1 MKRPPIEKL
10 RRLAL
15 VGAVTVGLVLAAT
28 YGWRRWQA
36 YEARRGMKVEL
47 AADVEQQAEKFSVSR
62 SEEGRTLFTVQASRT
77 IERTGKTTV
86 LENVVATIH
95 GRRGDRADEIRTER
109 CEYDQGGT
117 GEISCP
123 GEVRVTL
130 RGSAPSRGLGTP
142 AGGLELTTSRV
153 RFDTAKGEAWT
164 DERVRFVFSG
174 GTGEGVGLRY
184 QAEEPAVQLQSQV
197 DIHLTG
203 VRVEGAQL
211 HYYAGSRTLELL
223 PPLSLRSERGTLT
236 AERVRTEL
244 DPEFRAQRVEA
255 EGRVRVQGQQQGR
268 AFTLSSPRAVALYA
282 ADGSLR
288 ELEASQGVE
297 VTRRGGD
304 TEESLTSRE
313 AVLTFA
319 AGDQVDRVKA
329 TGDARLVTRAPRET
343 RELRAPTLELAYG
356 PPARTRQRLV
366 AGPRGTL
373 VVRRPEGEE
382 RTLTA
387 DRIEMEFENE
397 QRLRSLAGSG
407 DVQTESRRPN
417 GARQKTASDEL
428 RARFDDDGNV
438 AEAEQW
444 GRFRYDGD
452 RWHAQAGR
460 ADYRGAGDTYLL
472 REQPAFWDSTT
483 RTTARVIEI
492 NDKAGKLGAEGDVRS
507 TRRSASPGQQGSP
520 ADSGGGE
527 PVHFASERLQADRDR
542 NWARYEGQARMWG
555 GQNRLAADAI
565 ELFQD
570 ERKLVARGNVSGLFF
585 EAAKEEKKAEAGK
598 PDGPKPDGQK
608 PAAAP
613 RGVTVTSAR
622 FTYWE
627 AEHRGLFEED
637 VKARNDFGLL
647 TAPRLEVFLGAGA
660 EGGSESL
667 ERARAEGG
675 VLIEQPDGQ
684 ATSEQ
689 AEYRAG
695 EQTVTLTGGPPKV
708 VDAERGTVTGAQ
720 LTLFLSDGT
729 IRVNSDEGTRTV
741 TRRRWTR

>member
-1 MKRPPIEKL
+1 VKRPPIEKL

-15 VGAVTVGLVLAAT
+15 VGAVAVGLVLAAT
-28 YGWRRWQA
+28 YAWRRWQA
-36 YEARRGMKVEL
+36 YEARRGMKVEI
-47 AADVEQQAEKFSVSR
+47 AEDVEQQAEKFSVSR

-117 GEISCP
+117 GEIFCP
-123 GEVRVTL
+123 GEVKVTL
-130 RGSAPSRGLGTP
+130 RGSAPPGAP
-142 AGGLELTTSRV
+142 AGPRGLELTTSRV
-153 RFDTAKGEAWT
+153 RFDTAKGEAST

-174 GTGEGVGLRY
+174 GKGEGVGLRY
-184 QAEEPAVQLQSQV
+184 QAQEPAVQLQSQV
-197 DIHLTG
+197 DIHLTD
-203 VRVEGAQL
+203 VRVQGAQL
-211 HYYAGSRTLELL
+211 LYYAATRTLELL
-223 PPLSLRSERGTLT
+223 PPLSLASETGTLT
-236 AERVRTEL
+236 AERLRMEL
-244 DPEFRAQRVEA
+244 DADFRARRVEA
-255 EGRVRVQGQQQGR
+255 EGQVRVQGRQQDR
-268 AFTLSSPRAVALYA
+268 TFALRSPRAVALYA
-282 ADGSLR
+282 PDGSLR
-288 ELEASQGVE
+288 ELQASQGVE
-297 VTRRGGD
+297 INRRGRD
-304 TEESLTSRE
+304 TEETLTARD

-319 AGDQVDRVKA
+319 AGNQVNQVRA
-329 TGDARLVTRAPRET
+329 TGDAHLVTRARQEA

-373 VVRRPEGEE
+373 VVRRPDGEE

-407 DVQTESRRPN
+407 DVQTQTVQPN
-417 GARQKTASDEL
+417 GSRQKTASDEL
-428 RARFDDDGNV
+428 RARFGDGGNV

-444 GRFRYDGD
+444 GRFRYDSD

-460 ADYRGAGDTYLL
+460 ADYRGAGDTYRL
-472 REQPAFWDSTT
+472 REQPAFWDATT

-492 NDKAGKLGAEGDVRS
+492 NDKAGTLAAEGDVRS
-507 TRRSASPGQQGSP
+507 TRRPASS
-520 ADSGGGE
+520 GE
-527 PVHFASERLQADRDR
+527 PLHLASDRLQAERDR

-570 ERKLVARGNVSGLFF
+570 ERKLVALGNVSGLFF
-585 EAAKEEKKAEAGK
+585 EAAKEEAKADEEK
-598 PDGPKPDGQK
+598 PQDQKPVEQK

-613 RGVTVTSAR
+613 RAVTVTSER

-627 AEHRGLFEED
+627 AERRGLFEEN
-637 VKARNDFGLL
+637 VKARNDFGVL
-647 TAPRLEVFLGAGA
+647 TAPRLEVFLSAGEA
-660 EGGSESL
+660 GGSESL

-675 VLIEQPDGQ
+675 VLIEQPDGR

-689 AEYRAG
+689 ADYRAG

>member
-15 VGAVTVGLVLAAT
+15 VGVVAAGLLLAAT

-36 YEARRGMKVEL
+36 YEARRGMKVEI
-47 AADVEQQAEKFSVSR
+47 AEDVEQQAEKFSVSR
-62 SEEGRTLFTVQASRT
+62 TEEGRTLFTVQASRT
-77 IERTGKTTV
+77 TERTGKTTV

-95 GRRGDRADEIRTER
+95 GRRGDRADEIRTGR
-109 CEYDQGGT
+109 CEYDEGGT
-117 GEISCP
+117 GEIFCP
-123 GEVRVTL
+123 GEVTVSL
-130 RGSAPSRGLGTP
+130 RGTAPPGAP
-142 AGGLELTTSRV
+142 AAARGLELTTSRV
-153 RFDTAKGEAWT
+153 RFDTVKGEAAT

-174 GTGEGVGLRY
+174 GRGEGAGLRY
-184 QAEEPAVQLQSQV
+184 QAQEPAVRLQSQV
-197 DIHLTG
+197 DIQLTD
-203 VRVEGAQL
+203 VRVQGAEL
-211 HYYAGSRTLELL
+211 LYYAGTRTLELL
-223 PPLSLRSERGTLT
+223 PPLSLASDKGTLT
-236 AERVRTEL
+236 AQRVRMEL
-244 DPEFRAQRVEA
+244 DADFRTQRAEA
-255 EGRVRVQGQQQGR
+255 DGQVRVQGQQADR
-268 AFTLSSPRAVALYA
+268 TFALRSPRAVALYA
-282 ADGSLR
+282 PDGSLR
-288 ELEASQGVE
+288 ELQASQGVE
-297 VTRRGGD
+297 INRRGRD
-304 TEESLTSRE
+304 TEENLTARE
-313 AVLTFA
+313 AALTFA
-319 AGDQVDRVKA
+319 AGNQVDRVKA
-329 TGDARLVTRAPRET
+329 TGDAHLVTRARQET
-343 RELRAPTLELAYG
+343 RELRAPALELTYG
-356 PPARTRQRLV
+356 APARTRQQLV

-373 VVRRPEGEE
+373 VVRRPDGEE
-382 RTLTA
+382 RTLVA

-407 DVQTESRRPN
+407 DVQTEARRPN
-417 GARQKTASDEL
+417 GGRQKTASDEL
-428 RARFDDDGNV
+428 RARFDDADNV

-444 GRFRYDGD
+444 GRFRYDSD

-460 ADYRGAGDTYLL
+460 AHYTGANDTYLL

-492 NDKAGKLGAEGDVRS
+492 NDKTGKLDAEGDVRS
-507 TRRSASPGQQGSP
+507 TRRPASS
-520 ADSGGGE
+520 GE
-527 PVHFASERLQADRDR
+527 PTHLASDRLHAERDR

-570 ERKLVARGNVSGLFF
+570 ERKMVALGNVSGLFF
-585 EAAKEEKKAEAGK
+585 EATKDEKKTETGNGEREKAE
-598 PDGPKPDGQK
+598 GQK
-608 PAAAP
+608 PDEPKAEGPKSAPAP
-613 RGVTVTSAR
+613 RAVTVTSER

-627 AEHRGLFEED
+627 AERRGLFEEN
-637 VKARNDFGLL
+637 VKARNDFGVM
-647 TAPRLEVFLGAGA
+647 TAPRLEVFLAAG
-660 EGGSESL
+660 EGGGSESL

-675 VLIEQPDGQ
+675 VLIEQPDGR